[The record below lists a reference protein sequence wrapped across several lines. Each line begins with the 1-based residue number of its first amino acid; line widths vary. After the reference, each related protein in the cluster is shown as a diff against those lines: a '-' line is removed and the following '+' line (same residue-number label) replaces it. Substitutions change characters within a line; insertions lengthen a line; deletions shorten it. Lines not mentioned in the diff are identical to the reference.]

1 MPSMQAAARV
11 VNTSATPVGVAL
23 PAERVL
29 AVDDLSVR
37 FATSERTVDAVRQL
51 SFHVDRGETL
61 AIVGESGSGKSVTSL
76 ALMRLVEWGGG
87 HILQGRMD
95 FRRRNGEVLDLA
107 HASNAAMRAIRG
119 ADIAMIFQEP
129 MTSLNPVFTAGDQIA
144 EAIRLHRQVTR
155 AQAAERAVGLL
166 EQVRMPSPA
175 ARAGDYPHQLSGGM
189 RQRAMIAIALACEPD
204 LLIADEP
211 TTALDVTTQAQILA
225 LLKRLQAETGMAMLL
240 ITHDLGVV
248 AETADRAAVMYAGR
262 IVEHGD
268 VGGLLSH
275 PTHPYTAGLL
285 ASLAIEALPPGARL
299 PEIPGTVPP
308 LSAMPPGCAFAPRC
322 AHALPRCR
330 TEIPTLR
337 SEGGRQT
344 ACHAP
349 LSLPVRSIPVLE
361 EVAA

>member
-1 MPSMQAAARV
+1 MTLLDVRALRTTFTTA
-11 VNTSATPVGVAL
+11 NGPVTAL
-23 PAERVL
+23 HDVSL
-29 AVDDLSVR
+29 
-37 FATSERTVDAVRQL
+37 
-51 SFHVDRGETL
+51 HIDRGETL
-61 AIVGESGSGKSVTSL
+61 ALVGESGSGKSVTAYSIMGLLPRRTARIAGGQALFDGTDLL
-76 ALMRLVEWGGG
+76 AL
-87 HILQGRMD
+87 D
-95 FRRRNGEVLDLA
+95 A
-107 HASNAAMRAIRG
+107 RAIQDIRG
-119 ADIAMIFQEP
+119 NRIAMIFQEP
-129 MTSLNPVFTAGDQIA
+129 MSALNPVMRIGDQIA

-189 RQRAMIAIALACEPD
+189 RQRAMIAIALACAPD

-268 VGGLLSH
+268 VADLLSH

-337 SEGGRQT
+337 REGGRQT

>member
-1 MPSMQAAARV
+1 MTLLDVRALRTTFTTA
-11 VNTSATPVGVAL
+11 NGPVTAL
-23 PAERVL
+23 HDVSL
-29 AVDDLSVR
+29 
-37 FATSERTVDAVRQL
+37 
-51 SFHVDRGETL
+51 HIDRGETL
-61 AIVGESGSGKSVTSL
+61 ALVGESGSGKSVTAYSIMGLLPRRTARIAGGQALFDGTDLL
-76 ALMRLVEWGGG
+76 ALDAR
-87 HILQGRMD
+87 
-95 FRRRNGEVLDLA
+95 
-107 HASNAAMRAIRG
+107 AMQDIRG
-119 ADIAMIFQEP
+119 NRIAMIFQEP
-129 MTSLNPVFTAGDQIA
+129 MSALNPLMRIGDQIA

-268 VGGLLSH
+268 VADLLSH

-337 SEGGRQT
+337 REGGRQT